1 MRQFCFVE
9 HSQWSRNKKPASFFI
24 IVDITIT
31 VWYNELQKDM
41 INLINLLQGDC
52 LELMKVISI

>member
-1 MRQFCFVE
+1 M
-9 HSQWSRNKKPASFFI
+9 SRIRNGAGMKKPASFFI